1 MAKIKGVIDV
11 DTQRCKG
18 CGVCV
23 TACPLH
29 LIEMSKEVN
38 AKGYT
43 YAVLNEG
50 ESSCT
55 GCASC
60 GIICPDSCIKVY
72 REKRA

>member
-1 MAKIKGVIDV
+1 MAKIKGTIVV

-23 TACPLH
+23 TACPLSV
-29 LIEMSKEVN
+29 LEMSTEVN
-38 AKGYT
+38 DKGYT
-43 YAVLNEG
+43 YAVMATAEN
-50 ESSCT
+50 CT

-72 REKRA
+72 RAKVEE

>member
-1 MAKIKGVIDV
+1 MAKIKGVIVV

-18 CGVCV
+18 CGICV
-23 TACPLH
+23 TACPLN

-43 YAVLNEG
+43 YAMLADADQK
-50 ESSCT
+50 CI

-72 REKRA
+72 REKSV

>member
-1 MAKIKGVIDV
+1 MAKIKGVIVV

-23 TACPLH
+23 TACPLNV
-29 LIEMSKEVN
+29 LNMSTDVN
-38 AKGYT
+38 DKGYT
-43 YAVLNEG
+43 FAIMADPDK
-50 ESSCT
+50 CT

-72 REKRA
+72 RAKVE